1 MLKSANHEVLL
12 VLPTINAFYRKE
24 RIGIMELLKQA
35 AEKEHGVNVRI
46 LTPTKVT
53 IEEKLQDMVHVS
65 DRRDSKREKGE
76 EVQQQIKDKKKS
88 FDIRRIDAQ
97 STNENNGEVLS
108 EVAKKSAVT
117 TVTIVVVDRKESLV
131 IEKKDDSKQNFIEA
145 VGMAIYSNS
154 KIVKNAKLS

>member
-1 MLKSANHEVLL
+1 MDV
-12 VLPTINAFYRKE
+12 
-24 RIGIMELLKQA
+24 
-35 AEKEHGVNVRI
+35 
-46 LTPTKVT
+46 
-53 IEEKLQDMVHVS
+53 
-65 DRRDSKREKGE
+65 
-76 EVQQQIKDKKKS
+76 
-88 FDIRRIDAQ
+88 Q

-108 EVAKKSAVT
+108 EVAKKSEVT

>member
-65 DRRDSKREKGE
+65 DRRDSKREKG
-76 EVQQQIKDKKKS
+76 KK
-88 FDIRRIDAQ
+88 
-97 STNENNGEVLS
+97 
-108 EVAKKSAVT
+108 
-117 TVTIVVVDRKESLV
+117 
-131 IEKKDDSKQNFIEA
+131 
-145 VGMAIYSNS
+145 YSNKLRIKRRALTYDIWMYNQLM
-154 KIVKNAKLS
+154 KIMGKYCQR